1 MATAEKWHKFK
12 PLPADIRQRVQQ
24 LVPLF
29 TQEGVL
35 LAYLFGSLTHA
46 EEAQDVDLA
55 LLLPEEKRPFH
66 LLPTLY
72 DTLNTERIDLVDLR
86 RAPPTLKMEIIRTG
100 QCLLAQP
107 PNRRLEF
114 ELATIRQYQDTNYL
128 RREQE
133 RLMKERFATW
143 S

>member
-35 LAYLFGSLTHA
+35 LAYLFGSLAHA
-46 EEAQDVDLA
+46 EEPQDVDLA

-107 PNRRLEF
+107 STRRLEF